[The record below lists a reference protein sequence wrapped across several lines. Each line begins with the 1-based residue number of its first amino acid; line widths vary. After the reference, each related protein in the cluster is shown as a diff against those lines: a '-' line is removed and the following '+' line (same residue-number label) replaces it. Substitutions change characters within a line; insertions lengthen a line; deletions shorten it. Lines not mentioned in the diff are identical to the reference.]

1 MGGLRVT
8 MESNPTQRRATDL
21 ALQVNGA
28 QELLLARLKEFGALC
43 SMGHFRATD
52 DVRNQAHV
60 LLDQFLDASM
70 DQSRFNREVAGLK

>member
-1 MGGLRVT
+1 MT
-8 MESNPTQRRATDL
+8 TKSNPMQRRATDL
-21 ALQVNGA
+21 ALNVTGT

-70 DQSRFNREVAGLK
+70 DQSRFNREVAGLS